1 MNHEPDRIDFSV
13 PHSARVYDYWL
24 GGKDNYPADRAVGE
38 AVMAQMPSIL
48 TTVRANRA
56 FLGRAVRYLT
66 TEAGI
71 RQFLDIGTGLP
82 TFGNVHEVAQQIA
95 PESRVVYCDY
105 DPIVLTHARALLASH
120 PDGKTAFIQAD
131 LRKPAEILSDPALEA
146 TLDRNQPVALILV
159 GVLMFLVDS
168 NDPYGTVKQLLDAFP
183 AGSYLVI
190 THLTADFNPA
200 AVAGNIAVSEQSGIP
215 MQARSRNEVAA
226 FFTGLELVEPGVVRG
241 PQWRPD
247 AGGPDVAMWPTA
259 ADSPVAVE
267 DAHLWAGVARK
278 SCCPRFSSPQ

>member
-1 MNHEPDRIDFSV
+1 MNQEPGEIDFSV

-24 GGKDNYPADRAVGE
+24 GGKDNCPADRAMAE
-38 AVMAQMPSIL
+38 AVIAQMPSIL

-66 TEAGI
+66 AEAGI

-82 TFGNVHEVAQQIA
+82 TFGNVHEVAQQLA

-105 DPIVLTHARALLASH
+105 DPIVLTHAQALLTSH

-131 LRKPAEILSDPALEA
+131 LREPEGILSDPTLKA
-146 TLDRNQPVALILV
+146 TLGCNQPVALILV
-159 GVLMFLVDS
+159 GVLMFLTDS

-183 AGSYLVI
+183 SGSYLVI
-190 THLTADFNPA
+190 THLTADFDPV
-200 AVAGNIAVSEQSGIP
+200 AVAGNVAVSEQSGIS
-215 MQARSRNEVAA
+215 MQARSRDEVAA

-247 AGGPDVAMWPTA
+247 AGWPA
-259 ADSPVAVE
+259 SPVTVD

-278 SCCPRFSSPQ
+278 PRSRLGTVL